1 MPKRQAELNVQ
12 RMMKMNVKELIE
24 QLQTMPPDT
33 MLVVDGYEDGVNNV
47 KTVNLIKINL
57 NVNEEWYY
65 GAHEID
71 ENGDTDAVYIG

>member
-1 MPKRQAELNVQ
+1 
-12 RMMKMNVKELIE
+12 MNVKELIE